1 MAVSLGRLE
10 VETADHVVLRYDL
23 AGAGTRGSAA
33 LIDALL
39 SSLMVF
45 GLTIGAVFVG
55 SWLAPSVAT
64 QLAGVAAFLILASW
78 VSYFVLLEWLWNG
91 QTIGKRR
98 AGLRVIGP
106 DGEPAR
112 FTAVLIR
119 NLLRVVDFLP
129 GWYALGLVMMFL
141 TPRSQRLGDLAAGT
155 YVVRA
160 PRPRLDW
167 LSLRT
172 LEPSLSLAA
181 HSGRLASGDG
191 QSVRISGESQRLVR
205 EFVARERTLAPADRA
220 KLAAVIAGPIRA
232 AAGHIEVADDAEFLR
247 RVAASLRASGDAP
260 PMAGLPSDDPMA
272 AARGLSARAQEL
284 VRTFAA
290 RERTLDPAVRIR
302 IAASICATVRPE
314 LPALAVADDVELL
327 RALAKGLG
335 SGA

>member
-33 LIDALL
+33 LIDAFL
-39 SSLMVF
+39 SLLMVF
-45 GLTIGAVFVG
+45 GLTIGAVLVG
-55 SWLAPSVAT
+55 SRLPPSLAT
-64 QLAGVAAFLILASW
+64 QLAGVAAFLILVSW

-119 NLLRVVDFLP
+119 NLLRLVDFLP
-129 GWYALGLVMMFL
+129 AWYALGVVMIFL
-141 TPRSQRLGDLAAGT
+141 TSRSQRLGDLAAGT

-160 PRPRLDW
+160 PKPRLDW

-172 LEPSLSLAA
+172 LEPSQSMAA
-181 HSGRLASGDG
+181 DAWQQAAPHG

-205 EFVARERTLAPADRA
+205 EFVARERTLAPRDRA
-220 KLAAVIAGPIRA
+220 KLAAVIAGPLRA
-232 AAGHIEVADDAEFLR
+232 AAPDIDVADDAAFLH
-247 RVAASLRASGDAP
+247 RVAASLRASGNAQNAP
-260 PMAGLPSDDPMA
+260 AARPRPDDPVA
-272 AARGLSARAQEL
+272 AARGLSARSQQL
-284 VRTFAA
+284 VRTFAL
-290 RERTLDPAVRIR
+290 REPMLEPAVRAR
-302 IAASICATVRPE
+302 IAASICVTVRAE
-314 LPALAVADDVELL
+314 LPGLTPSDDVELL
-327 RALAKGLG
+327 RALATGLRE
-335 SGA
+335 